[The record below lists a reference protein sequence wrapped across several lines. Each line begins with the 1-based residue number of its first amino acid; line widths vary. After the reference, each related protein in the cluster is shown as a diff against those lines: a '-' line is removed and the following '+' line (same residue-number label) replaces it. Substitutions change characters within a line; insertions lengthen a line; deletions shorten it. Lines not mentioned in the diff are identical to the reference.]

1 MQSAFFVLPDKYN
14 IHGDVCQPHFLFPD
28 AVFFQAPRII
38 PADGGRLSHVL
49 KQAKGGV
56 LMSNRDN
63 QNKRDAGQTQQK
75 ENREN
80 SQQTQKKAQ
89 KENCK

>member
-1 MQSAFFVLPDKYN
+1 
-14 IHGDVCQPHFLFPD
+14 
-28 AVFFQAPRII
+28 
-38 PADGGRLSHVL
+38 
-49 KQAKGGV
+49 
-56 LMSNRDN
+56 MSNRDN

-89 KENCK
+89 KTASTSPGIAIRRGSRPAVFLLERRAYRRMNWRFTSTLPPIPATEHLLEYCQ

>member
-1 MQSAFFVLPDKYN
+1 
-14 IHGDVCQPHFLFPD
+14 
-28 AVFFQAPRII
+28 
-38 PADGGRLSHVL
+38 
-49 KQAKGGV
+49 
-56 LMSNRDN
+56 MSNRDN

-80 SQQTQKKAQ
+80 SQQTKAQ